1 MPVRLSA
8 GILPYRLPFEVLI
21 AHPGGPF
28 WERKHA
34 GVWSVIKGEVD
45 DGEGLLDA
53 ARREFSE
60 ETGWP
65 APAGEYVDLGEVK
78 LRSRKLVRA
87 WGVHADL
94 DPSALEPGMFTMSW
108 RGRVQQ
114 FPEIDR
120 VVWADPSEA
129 ARLLNPAQVAF
140 VRRLAERLGSDG
152 GEGVQ

>member
-1 MPVRLSA
+1 MRLSA

-28 WERKHA
+28 WERKDA

-53 ARREFSE
+53 AKREFAE

-65 APAGEYVDLGEVK
+65 APEGAYVDLGEVR

-87 WGVHADL
+87 WAVRADFE
-94 DPSALEPGMFTMSW
+94 PSALEPGLFTMSW
-108 RGRVQQ
+108 RGRVRQ

-120 VVWADPSEA
+120 VVWAKPKEA

-140 VRRLAERLGSDG
+140 VERLAQRLGSDR
-152 GEGVQ
+152 GEGVE